1 MPVFSVVFLSV
12 CEKLYVK
19 NSMDKVINIPPPPT
33 SMPKIFL
40 FEFSFIFLCVMLS
53 FEFQRF
59 VICFA
64 LFLGYLFHCIFI
76 NKNFSHK
83 KFWLGYVVVVFSSV
97 ITFFLPIYKN
107 YFSIIERANITAIL
121 NNYLLEYYRNF
132 IYANRLLFFVLA
144 GLIIIALIFSPKND
158 ERKRLFVFEGS
169 VLISVLLFPLAIIFV
184 SIYGSMLMVGHWGII
199 LMTKIYLLNLIL
211 SMCGWLI
218 SSVKYNSIK
227 AFTVLFCFIPMLCL
241 YNLNWMDLPVVN
253 HNKLFQKR
261 IFILERVFDLYE
273 KNQKVF
279 LNCNDFKEFVPE
291 YSLIYF
297 IYLYDRNAKF
307 EDYKQVVFC
316 KENENIDECNK
327 KLIDFLKEKT
337 GYSLSE
343 KEIDTMDFQKYYR
356 Y

>member
-1 MPVFSVVFLSV
+1 MFYAHRLVAEAFLDNS
-12 CEKLYVK
+12 K
-19 NSMDKVINIPPPPT
+19 N
-33 SMPKIFL
+33 
-40 FEFSFIFLCVMLS
+40 
-53 FEFQRF
+53 
-59 VICFA
+59 
-64 LFLGYLFHCIFI
+64 
-76 NKNFSHK
+76 
-83 KFWLGYVVVVFSSV
+83 
-97 ITFFLPIYKN
+97 
-107 YFSIIERANITAIL
+107 
-121 NNYLLEYYRNF
+121 
-132 IYANRLLFFVLA
+132 
-144 GLIIIALIFSPKND
+144 
-158 ERKRLFVFEGS
+158 
-169 VLISVLLFPLAIIFV
+169 
-184 SIYGSMLMVGHWGII
+184 
-199 LMTKIYLLNLIL
+199 
-211 SMCGWLI
+211 
-218 SSVKYNSIK
+218 
-227 AFTVLFCFIPMLCL
+227 
-241 YNLNWMDLPVVN
+241 LPVVN